1 MSSNTNYDFFRQMNG
16 SQFPEPLEVSTYN
29 VHQNGQNSINV
40 NLPPKNSVIKNGV
53 RDQNGYRRGAST
65 GSSSSPLSTASSS
78 GSTVI
83 SR

>member
-1 MSSNTNYDFFRQMNG
+1 MFYFRQMNG
-16 SQFPEPLEVSTYN
+16 RQFPEPLEISAYN
-29 VHQNGQNSINV
+29 AHPTGDNSRNGYIANKQ
-40 NLPPKNSVIKNGV
+40 PVIKNGV
-53 RDQNGYRRGAST
+53 RDQNGYRPGMST

>member
-1 MSSNTNYDFFRQMNG
+1 MNG

-29 VHQNGQNSINV
+29 VHQNGHNAING
-40 NLPPKNSVIKNGV
+40 NLPNKNTVIKSGA
-53 RDQNGYRRGAST
+53 RDQNGYRRGTST